1 MLTKRIKV
9 KPGSSKNEL
18 IVDENNDWL
27 VKLRAKP
34 VDGEA
39 NVALIEFLSEKL
51 KIAKSKIVL
60 EKGATSKYKTIQL
73 DIDSEKL
80 ERVL

>member
-60 EKGATSKYKTIQL
+60 EKGATNKYKTIQL